1 MKRIALKIDVDT
13 FHGAL
18 HGVPTLIDLLKSH
31 SASGT
36 FFVTLGPDRSGRQP
50 RRNSLKTH
58 YDFATRLNGRFLPAP
73 TIGARAAKELRA
85 IKDAGFEIG
94 LRAWDRV
101 LWEQQI
107 GEMDNASVESA
118 MCKAVDRF
126 ENLFGAVP
134 AAFAAPGWL
143 TNRHALRLTQRL
155 GFAYASDC
163 RGDRPFIP
171 VIDGEIVRCPQIPTT
186 LPALDEVMTIERS
199 STADQAA
206 DRLFSLSKA
215 IDGDHVFTLRAELEG
230 MRFRDT
236 FNRLVARWTEAGIEL
251 VSLDTLASSISLD
264 GLPRCVVSQTDIAG
278 RYGARFTQGE
288 IFLE

>member
-18 HGVPTLIDLLKSH
+18 RGVPTLIDLLKSH
-31 SASGT
+31 SANGT
-36 FFVTLGPDRSGRQP
+36 FFVTLGPDRSGKQP
-50 RRNSLKTH
+50 RRHSLKSH
-58 YDFATRLNGRFLPAP
+58 YDLATCLNGRILPAP
-73 TIGARAAKELRA
+73 TIGTRATKELCA
-85 IKDAGFEIG
+85 IKDTGFEIG

-107 GEMDNASVESA
+107 GEMDNASVESE
-118 MCKAVDRF
+118 MCTAVDRF
-126 ENLFGAVP
+126 ENLFGTAP
-134 AAFAAPGWL
+134 TAFSAPGWL

-186 LPALDEVMTIERS
+186 LPTLDEVMAIERS
-199 STADQAA
+199 YTADQAA

-236 FNRLVARWTEAGIEL
+236 FNRLLSRWAEEGFEL
-251 VSLDTLASSISLD
+251 VSLEALASSISLD
-264 GLPRCVVSQTDIAG
+264 ELPRCVVSKTDIAS
-278 RYGARFTQGE
+278 RYGPRFTQGE
-288 IFLE
+288 TFLE

>member
-13 FHGAL
+13 FHGTL
-18 HGVPTLIDLLKSH
+18 RGVPNLIDLLKSH
-31 SASGT
+31 SANGT
-36 FFVTLGPDRSGRQP
+36 FFVTLGPDRSGKQP
-50 RRNSLKTH
+50 GRHSLKSH
-58 YDFATRLNGRFLPAP
+58 YDFATRLNGRYLPAP
-73 TIGARAAKELRA
+73 TIGARAAKELDA

-107 GEMDNASVESA
+107 GEMDNASVESE
-118 MCKAVDRF
+118 MCTAVDRF
-126 ENLFGAVP
+126 ENLFGTAP
-134 AAFAAPGWL
+134 TAFSVPGWL

-163 RGDRPFIP
+163 RGNGPFIP

-186 LPALDEVMTIERS
+186 LPTLDEVMAIERS
-199 STADQAA
+199 YTADQAA

-236 FNRLVARWTEAGIEL
+236 FNRLLSRWAEEGFEL
-251 VSLDTLASSISLD
+251 VSLEALASSISLD
-264 GLPRCVVSQTDIAG
+264 ELPRCVVSKTDIAS
-278 RYGARFTQGE
+278 RYGPRFTQGE
-288 IFLE
+288 TFLE